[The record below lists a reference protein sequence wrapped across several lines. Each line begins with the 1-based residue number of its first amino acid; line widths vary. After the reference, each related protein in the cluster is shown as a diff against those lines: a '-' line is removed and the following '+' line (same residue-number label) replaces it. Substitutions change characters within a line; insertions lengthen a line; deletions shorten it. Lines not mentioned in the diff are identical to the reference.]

1 MLLFACAVVLLLV
14 VLNGI
19 FAMSE
24 LAVVSSRRPKLQ
36 SRAEKGD
43 KGAAQALKLANDPTR
58 FLSAVQVGITLI
70 GILAGAYGQATIA
83 GELDHIIE
91 ANLPVLAPYSQGI
104 ATGIVVVLI
113 TYLSLIVGEL
123 VPKRLAL
130 MFPETVA
137 GIVSR
142 PLSFLALAMGPFV
155 TLLTSSTT
163 LVLRLLGIKDEKG
176 ETITKEEVESALAEG
191 MGAGLIEPEEQA
203 MMTEVMRLGDRPV
216 RVAMTPRPEVYWISL
231 EDEKEALAQDIR
243 NCPYSRIVV
252 ARGQDME
259 DPIGILH
266 KRDVADVLLSGEALN
281 LEALVVEPIYIPD
294 TTSLLKALEMFKAS
308 KLHIAFVVNE
318 FGTIEGVLTPT
329 DLLEM
334 IAGDFNEE
342 HDDVAPMILQR
353 EDGSYL
359 VDGRADLFE
368 LSETLGEDFEPGSG
382 YHTAAGLVLH
392 KLERFPKEGEHV
404 RIGRFKVEVI
414 DMDERRIDKLLFQ
427 VVPKGER
434 KQKDGH
440 HE

>member
-24 LAVVSSRRPKLQ
+24 LAVVSSKRAKLQ

-43 KGAAQALKLANDPTR
+43 KGAAQALKLAGEPTR
-58 FLSAVQVGITLI
+58 FLSSVQVGITLI

-83 GELDHIIE
+83 GELDVILE
-91 ANLPVLAPYSQGI
+91 TWLPVLAPYSQGI
-104 ATGIVVVLI
+104 STAIVVVLI

-130 MFPETVA
+130 MFPETIA
-137 GIVSR
+137 AIVSR
-142 PLSFLALAMGPFV
+142 PLSFLAVGMGPFV
-155 TLLTSSTT
+155 TILTSSTT
-163 LVLRLLGIKDEKG
+163 LVLRLLGIRDEKG
-176 ETITKEEVESALAEG
+176 ETITREEVETALAEG

-231 EDEKEALAQDIR
+231 EDEPEVLAQDIR

-259 DPIGILH
+259 DPVGVLH
-266 KRDVADVLLSGEALN
+266 KRDVADALLKGEPLDPEALM
-281 LEALVVEPIYIPD
+281 VSPIYIPD

-342 HDDVAPMILQR
+342 HDDPEPMIRQR
-353 EDGSYL
+353 EDGSFL

-368 LSETLGEDFEPGSG
+368 VAEALGAEDLEPGSG

-392 KLERFPKEGEHV
+392 KLERFPREGEIV
-404 RIGRFKVEVI
+404 QIGGYRVEVI
-414 DMDERRIDKLLFQ
+414 DMDERRIDKLLFHP
-427 VVPKGER
+427 VKASS
-434 KQKDGH
+434 
-440 HE
+440 